1 MTTLSPEAFY
11 WLMLLFKMLLT
22 MAIVVGSS
30 LIVEKTGP
38 FIGGM
43 IATLPTSAGP
53 SYVFLALDHDS
64 TFIASAA
71 LTTLTANIATML
83 FVALYARL
91 AQSHGLI
98 RSLGMGWLFWGA
110 LMTVMSFVPWTWEL
124 AFACNV
130 IAFLIT
136 AKLCRPYLTAPKAGL
151 MKRGSWDLPLRA
163 LGVVTLVGLVI
174 ALGNLAGPK
183 AAGIAA
189 PFPVVLS
196 SLAAM
201 LHPRLGGTIA
211 AATLANSLGGLFGFA
226 FAISILYLTAIPLGS
241 AWALSLALLVSVV
254 WNGALVVRNRL
265 AAHTQSQ

>member
-1 MTTLSPEAFY
+1 MTTLSPEASY
-11 WLMLLFKMLLT
+11 ILLLLFKMLLT
-22 MAIVVGSS
+22 MLIVVGSS

-83 FVALYARL
+83 FVAVYARL
-91 AQSHGLI
+91 AQRHGII

-110 LMTVMSFVPWTWEL
+110 MMTMMSSIPWTWEGAL
-124 AFACNV
+124 ACNV
-130 IAFLIT
+130 IAFFIA

-151 MKRGSWDLPLRA
+151 LKRGKWDLPLRA
-163 LGVVTLVGLVI
+163 LGVVSLVGLVI

-201 LHPRLGGTIA
+201 LHPRLGGKIA
-211 AATLANSLGGLFGFA
+211 AATLANSLLGLFGFA
-226 FAISILYLTAIPLGS
+226 FAIVVLHLTATPLGS

-254 WNGALVVRNRL
+254 WNGALVIRNRL
-265 AAHTQSQ
+265 SPKAQS

>member
-1 MTTLSPEAFY
+1 MPTLSPEATY
-11 WLMLLFKMLLT
+11 LTMLILKMLIT
-22 MAIVVGSS
+22 MLIVVGSS
-30 LIVEKTGP
+30 LIVERTGP

-53 SYVFLALDHDS
+53 SYVFLALDHNS

-83 FVALYARL
+83 FVAVYARL
-91 AQSHGLI
+91 AQTHGLV
-98 RSLGMGWLFWGA
+98 RSLGIGWLFWGA
-110 LMTVMSFVPWTWEL
+110 TMVLMSFVPWTWEF

-130 IAFLIT
+130 IAFFIT
-136 AKLCRPYLTAPKAGL
+136 AKLCRPYLAAPKAGL
-151 MKRGSWDLPLRA
+151 MKRGKWDLLLRA

-201 LHPRLGGTIA
+201 LHPRLGGKIA
-211 AATLANSLGGLFGFA
+211 AATLANSLLGLFGFA
-226 FAISILYLTAIPLGS
+226 FAILLLHLTAVPLGS
-241 AWALSLALLVSVV
+241 AWALTLALLVSVV
-254 WNGALVVRNRL
+254 WNGALVVRNRM
-265 AAHTQSQ
+265 AAQTKPQ